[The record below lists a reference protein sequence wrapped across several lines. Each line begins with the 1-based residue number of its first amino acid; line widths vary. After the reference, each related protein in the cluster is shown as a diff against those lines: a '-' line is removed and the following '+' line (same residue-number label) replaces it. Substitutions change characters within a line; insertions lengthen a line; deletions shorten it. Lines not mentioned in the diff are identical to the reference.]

1 MEITSIY
8 NNGKPNDVSAL
19 GISGLLNWWRMGD
32 NDSGTGTTVTDQ
44 AGSNNG
50 TLINAATF
58 VADTPS

>member
-32 NDSGTGTTVTDQ
+32 NDEITGTTVTDES
-44 AGSNNG
+44 GSNTG
-50 TLINAATF
+50 TLINGASF
-58 VADTPS
+58 IADTPT